1 MPNLAEANKT
11 LWQQISKS
19 EDLLCCFNCGTCI
32 SGCPA
37 SEADPPLLIRN
48 LVRMV
53 VLGLE
58 DELLDEDSPWICV
71 TCTRCEEMCPQNVK
85 PFEIVLA
92 IRRWQCRQDETRLPQ
107 VLPEIYERGYTQPVE
122 GGEMR
127 RVVELE
133 KLPTLGEYPDLLQK
147 FRSMLMEVEIV
158 KANDYMFQ
166 AGG

>member
-1 MPNLAEANKT
+1 MFNLAEANKA
-11 LWQQISKS
+11 LWKEIWNGG
-19 EDLLCCFNCGTCI
+19 ELLYCFNCSTCV

-48 LVRMV
+48 LVRMA

-58 DELLDEDSPWICV
+58 EELLDEDTPWICV
-71 TCTRCEEMCPQNVK
+71 TCTRCEEMCPQDVK

-127 RVVELE
+127 QAVGLE
-133 KLPTLGEYPDLLQK
+133 KLPALYEYPELLEK
-147 FRSMLMEVEIV
+147 FRAMLMQVEIV
-158 KANDYMFQ
+158 KANDYMFR

>member
-1 MPNLAEANKT
+1 MIKLAEANKT
-11 LWQQISKS
+11 LWKEVWNS
-19 EDLLCCFNCGTCI
+19 EDLLCCLNCSTCI

-37 SEADPPLLIRN
+37 SEAEPPLLVRN

-53 VLGLE
+53 VFGLE
-58 DELLDEDSPWICV
+58 DELLEEDSPWICV
-71 TCTRCEEMCPQNVK
+71 TCTRCEEMCPQDVK

-92 IRRWQCRQDETRLPQ
+92 IRRWQCSQDETRLPQ

-127 RVVELE
+127 AAVGLE
-133 KLPTLGEYPDLLQK
+133 KLPALFEYPDLLEK

-158 KANDYMFQ
+158 KANDYMFK